1 MAKKKYYEVVF
12 EGKYETIWGMLEG
25 FMLAGGGKWEF
36 WFSRKAGIETETFAE
51 AILEWGSLKSR
62 LHHVVL
68 EEAFHKDLQ
77 KKIGGREDLKLIK
90 AEYTK
95 SARAV
100 KSASFKFTAKAF
112 AKKYGTE
119 IKNILAKPPAG
130 ITITGYKPS
139 ETIIESAKGVELYAP
154 EHDYTFTAEGTA
166 IGEFKSILD
175 FRKKLDDHPLVD
187 VSLITL
193 QF

>member
-1 MAKKKYYEVVF
+1 MTRKKYYEVVF
-12 EGKYETIWGMLEG
+12 EGKYETIWGMIEG

-51 AILEWGSLKSR
+51 ALLEWGSLKSR
-62 LHHVVL
+62 LHHVIV
-68 EEAFHKDLQ
+68 EEDFYNDLR
-77 KKIGGREDLKLIK
+77 KKLSDRDDLKLVK

-95 SARAV
+95 SAREI
-100 KSASFKFTAKAF
+100 KSASFKFKAKTF

-119 IKNILAKPPAG
+119 IKEILANPPAG
-130 ITITGYKPS
+130 ITIEDYKPH
-139 ETIIESAKGVELYAP
+139 ETIDESAKGTELYAP
-154 EHDYTFTAEGTA
+154 DHDYTFTAEGTA
-166 IGEFKSILD
+166 SGEFKSILD

-187 VSLITL
+187 VSEIKL